1 MVMSVKRRVVRG
13 VGVLAVGVAGTLAA
27 AGGGCVKNAATGKNV
42 FTLGMSR
49 SQQIALGAEAAP
61 QFTQE
66 FGGEVGSE
74 HLQSYVSEI
83 GAKMAA
89 QTEGENPT
97 LPWEFTL
104 LNTPVVNAFALP
116 GGKVFFT
123 RGLAERLTTE
133 AQMAGVIGHEIGH
146 VTAEHGAQRMASQ
159 IAFNVGLAVGAVLT
173 ESSDDKDVKRT
184 GRVLIPALMVGG
196 NLVLLKFGRD
206 EELEADRLGVRY
218 MSKVGYNPR
227 GQREVMEVL
236 ASLSKGGSTPDFLS
250 THPNPLDR
258 VKQVDRL
265 LETDYAFTQ
274 NNANFADHSDRY
286 QAQFLGQ
293 IKRLPPAPKPKP
305 QQARAGRSESGLMR
319 IEMPT
324 AELAALVKAQTGED
338 WNPVHEP
345 RAFDANDPS
354 TWCAMCLGLELP
366 SEEADASRDQTAGG
380 MLRRAAL
387 AGR

>member
-1 MVMSVKRRVVRG
+1 MAMSVKQRVVRG
-13 VGVLAVGVAGTLAA
+13 VGVVVVVGVGTLAA
-27 AGGGCVKNAATGKNV
+27 VAGGCVKNAATGKNV

-74 HLQSYVSEI
+74 HLQSYVGEI
-83 GAKMAA
+83 GTKMAA

-123 RGLAERLTTE
+123 RGLAEKLTTE

-159 IAFNVGLAVGAVLT
+159 IAFNVGLAAAAVIVST
-173 ESSDDKDVKRT
+173 SDDKKVKEI
-184 GRVLIPALMVGG
+184 GAIGIPALAIGG
-196 NLVLLKFGRD
+196 NLFLLKFGRD

-274 NNANFADHSDRY
+274 NNANFADYSDRY

-293 IKRLPPAPKPKP
+293 IKKLPPAPKPKA
-305 QQARAGRSESGLMR
+305 QEVGWREGESGLLR
-319 IEMPT
+319 IEMSA
-324 AELAALVKAQTGED
+324 AELAALIKAQTGED
-338 WNPVHEP
+338 WSPGHGEK
-345 RAFDANDPS
+345 AFDANDPT
-354 TWCAMCLGLELP
+354 TWCALCIGLDLTSVAP
-366 SEEADASRDQTAGG
+366 EAAGEQTAGG